1 MAEGQGRDVDYR
13 EYIGQ
18 VTGRGTIV
26 VERTP
31 LTNFARAVLDQ
42 SPVYR
47 NAEVARAEGFAD
59 VPAPP
64 TFGFS
69 IQNWGRFE
77 ELQPEEQPETN
88 PMYEVMGKLYANGG
102 MILHGEQSFTYHQPV
117 VAGQRLDYEG
127 VVKDIYEKSSGE
139 RTMTFI
145 ITEDTYRDESG
156 QPVLTSTMNLIHR
169 S

>member
-1 MAEGQGRDVDYR
+1 VADYR

-18 VTGRGTIV
+18 ATGRGTIV
-26 VERTP
+26 VERSP
-31 LTNFARAVLDQ
+31 LTNFAKAVLDE

-47 NAEVARAEGFAD
+47 NAAVAREEGFDD

-77 ELQPEEQPETN
+77 ELQTADQPATN

-102 MILHGEQSFTYHQPV
+102 MVLHGEQTFTYHRPV
-117 VAGQRLDYEG
+117 VAGQRLDFVG
-127 VVKDIYEKSSGE
+127 LVKDIYEKASGD

-145 ITEDTYRDESG
+145 VTEDTYRDESG
-156 QPVLTSTMNLIHR
+156 ELVLTSTMNLIHR